1 MVALSFFFLLFLLYP
16 ESAHA
21 DVITP
26 ILAWLGSVGST
37 AGIGTAAVT
46 GSAGIAAAAA
56 STGAVLGGA
65 AIVGGAAY
73 GATKVFQG
81 KSYESSA
88 AADAAK
94 KAYEDAEQKS
104 LTETADE
111 DKKAASRR
119 ALLSTPTSG
128 FGPNTNLAR
137 SFLTSL

>member
-1 MVALSFFFLLFLLYP
+1 MAGIGAAVWG
-16 ESAHA
+16 
-21 DVITP
+21 
-26 ILAWLGSVGST
+26 WLGSVGSAAGVGSAAT
-37 AGIGTAAVT
+37 ATAAATTAAVV
-46 GSAGIAAAAA
+46 AG
-56 STGAVLGGA
+56 G
-65 AIVGGAAY
+65 AIVGSAAY